1 MLLQRVCIGV
11 INREINLAIVP
22 TIDFVQWGVDDR
34 WSPPLETFATGRGD
48 CED

>member
-1 MLLQRVCIGV
+1 
-11 INREINLAIVP
+11 
-22 TIDFVQWGVDDR
+22 VQWGVDDC